1 MVLERAAVTLCS
13 IILGVKILMVA
24 LGYLPIPPERYGG
37 IESVIWE
44 TTIRLRERGHQVD
57 IINANKHRVMREVLR
72 AGKYDFVHCHHERG
86 LSRVMLGNLD
96 RAKVIATTHRGY
108 FFDSL
113 DMDAHK
119 CLRMTARAPHI
130 VALRQD
136 VADNLARRNPRA
148 KILVLPN
155 GTDTKRFRQ
164 HDQGN
169 GRAICLG
176 ILSQGKRPD
185 LVEKACIE
193 AGVPCDFVGPKKDA
207 TLANPASWLGEWTRE
222 QIYEKLAA
230 YSLLV
235 MLSERE
241 GGGPPLVVAEAMA
254 AGLSVV
260 LSPPCSANLDVD
272 KPFIHVTSDES
283 ASQTIRQAIAASEQF
298 RGAART
304 YATQNFDW
312 DQIAAKYEA
321 QLTIWLGTS

>member
-1 MVLERAAVTLCS
+1 MVLERAAATLCS

-44 TTIRLRERGHQVD
+44 FTVRLRERGHQVD
-57 IINANKHRVMREVLR
+57 IINANKHQVMREVLR

-86 LSRVMLGNLD
+86 LSRVMLGNLG
-96 RAKVIATTHRGY
+96 RARVIATTHRGY

-113 DMDAHK
+113 DKDAHK

-136 VADNLARRNPRA
+136 VADELARLNPRA

-155 GTDTKRFRQ
+155 GTDTKRFQ
-164 HDQGN
+164 HHDHGN
-169 GRAICLG
+169 GRALCLG
-176 ILSQGKRPD
+176 ILSQGKRPN
-185 LVEKACIE
+185 LVEKVCLE

-207 TLANPASWLGEWTRE
+207 KLSNPSSWLGEWSRE
-222 QIYEKLAA
+222 QIYENLGA

-260 LSPPCSANLDVD
+260 LSPPCSANLNLDQ
-272 KPFIHVTSDES
+272 PHIHITSDEN
-283 ASQTIRQAIAASEQF
+283 ASQTIRQALATSEQH
-298 RGAART
+298 RDAART
-304 YATQNFDW
+304 YAAQNFDW
-312 DQIAAKYEA
+312 DHIVARYEE
-321 QLTIWLGTS
+321 QLTVWLGTS